1 MLRVVSPSGGP
12 RQRRHQRQVERR
24 REQRRAQARETQA
37 LQAQAAIREDFSR
50 RRRRHA
56 IALMMV
62 ILAVVLGVYHFFEH
76 LDTVPAMTGSS
87 SADDIFVGWPMAMAL
102 AVGAAVVYGK

>member
-1 MLRVVSPSGGP
+1 MASSRARQLRRR
-12 RQRRHQRQVERR
+12 RQQTERR
-24 REQRRAQARETQA
+24 RSHQEAEARRTQA
-37 LQAQAAIREDFSR
+37 QQAEAAARRDFSQ

-62 ILAVVLGVYHFFEH
+62 ILGAVLGVYHFFEH
-76 LDTVPAMTGSS
+76 LDVVPAMTGSS
-87 SADDIFVGWPMAMAL
+87 GIDDLLLGWPSAIAL

>member
-1 MLRVVSPSGGP
+1 MGSSRARQLRRE
-12 RQRRHQRQVERR
+12 RQQTERR
-24 REQRRAQARETQA
+24 RAHQEAEARQTQA
-37 LQAQAAIREDFSR
+37 QQAEAAVRRDFSR

-62 ILAVVLGVYHFFEH
+62 ILAGVIGVYHFFEH
-76 LDTVPAMTGSS
+76 LDIVPAMTGSS
-87 SADDIFVGWPMAMAL
+87 GVDDLLLGWPMALAL